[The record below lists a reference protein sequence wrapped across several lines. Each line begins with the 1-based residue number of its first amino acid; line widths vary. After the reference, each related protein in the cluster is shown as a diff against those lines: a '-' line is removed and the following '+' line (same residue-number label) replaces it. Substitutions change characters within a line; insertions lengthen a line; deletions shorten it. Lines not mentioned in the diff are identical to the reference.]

1 MAVENAGPVI
11 LTVQYPRP
19 ARCSS
24 ALRSRSRLPRVFV
37 PDHNQ
42 TGRLDI
48 YEVLCRKQRLPGIL
62 SYRVGLNHML
72 LTE

>member
-11 LTVQYPRP
+11 LTVHYPPHVVLQR
-19 ARCSS
+19 

-42 TGRLDI
+42 TGRLDMKNAENNVCQEFCPI
-48 YEVLCRKQRLPGIL
+48 VLD
-62 SYRVGLNHML
+62 
-72 LTE
+72 